1 MALPLDATT
10 PRKLGGAILE
20 PVQLKIE
27 TEGANVSFEER
38 CRHLEDELCKN
49 AHGLICEC
57 CLGETK
63 VCASC
68 THAVGFHRCDHVG
81 GGQFRWRRGS
91 LHGGKLDVERCLWN
105 LHRKRVPTQKIR
117 EKANDF
123 VDEKLISEDEANRI
137 IAVVEAERHLE
148 RVANAGAEAAAT
160 EVASLTR
167 KLDEAQL
174 VDLLRKREANMR
186 AGGAGGGVP
195 DQYRV
200 YQGIVGAIDR
210 REYLRMMVQ
219 ASAGERSS

>member
-1 MALPLDATT
+1 M
-10 PRKLGGAILE
+10 
-20 PVQLKIE
+20 
-27 TEGANVSFEER
+27 
-38 CRHLEDELCKN
+38 
-49 AHGLICEC
+49 
-57 CLGETK
+57 
-63 VCASC
+63 
-68 THAVGFHRCDHVG
+68 
-81 GGQFRWRRGS
+81 
-91 LHGGKLDVERCLWN
+91 ERCLWN